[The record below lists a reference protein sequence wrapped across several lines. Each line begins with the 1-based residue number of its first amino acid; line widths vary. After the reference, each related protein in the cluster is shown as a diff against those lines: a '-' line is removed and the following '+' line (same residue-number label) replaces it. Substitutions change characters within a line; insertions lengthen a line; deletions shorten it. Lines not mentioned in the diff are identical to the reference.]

1 MVAVRLPVEIAR
13 YGKVW
18 FAHEDCSNRSIWDY
32 SSQALK
38 SRSCRTSYQGSVV
51 ESRGCSTELRDVAYA
66 RRFLTNLL

>member
-1 MVAVRLPVEIAR
+1 MEAVRLPVEIAR

-38 SRSCRTSYQGSVV
+38 SRSSRTSYQ
-51 ESRGCSTELRDVAYA
+51 
-66 RRFLTNLL
+66 